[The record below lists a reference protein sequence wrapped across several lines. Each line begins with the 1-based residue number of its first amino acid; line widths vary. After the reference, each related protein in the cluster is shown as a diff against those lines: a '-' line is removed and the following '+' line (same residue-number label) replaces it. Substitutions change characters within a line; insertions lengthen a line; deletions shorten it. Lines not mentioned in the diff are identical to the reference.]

1 MSGPQGSADP
11 LDTNC
16 RYGSRSAQLAQTARA
31 SIAAQGSGCTPLVA
45 VFHFRSEWPRS
56 AVAASDQGVHLP
68 TVKVGVQKLS
78 GQKRTEMKYCA
89 QLWSDARLPAVVGKC
104 GDAVLRK
111 IPIRMYTT
119 MKRPI
124 LLKRVLKK
132 FTPADPSF
140 W

>member
-1 MSGPQGSADP
+1 MRFSA
-11 LDTNC
+11 
-16 RYGSRSAQLAQTARA
+16 RTARNGHGGRP
-31 SIAAQGSGCTPLVA
+31 SVDAAGA
-45 VFHFRSEWPRS
+45 
-56 AVAASDQGVHLP
+56 AASDQGAHLP

-140 W
+140 WCKLKTARSSYSRVVSFLLLPGRLSRPG

>member
-1 MSGPQGSADP
+1 MRFSA
-11 LDTNC
+11 
-16 RYGSRSAQLAQTARA
+16 RTARNGHGGGGRP
-31 SIAAQGSGCTPLVA
+31 SVDAAG
-45 VFHFRSEWPRS
+45 
-56 AVAASDQGVHLP
+56 AAANDQGAHLP

-140 W
+140 WCKLKTARSSYSRVVSFLLLPGGLSRPG